1 MQSGTILVG
10 LTELCNTLKLIMV
23 VGIIVT
29 EEVFITKNVI
39 ILLEAVS
46 FFLFNSCIDFIAFKK
61 YYQKHKKSN
70 LIDLQC
76 LQIVT
81 KIYR

>member
-46 FFLFNSCIDFIAFKK
+46 FFLFYSCIDFIAFKPNGVAALPTPSIFK
-61 YYQKHKKSN
+61 MI
-70 LIDLQC
+70 LVDI
-76 LQIVT
+76 
-81 KIYR
+81 